1 MDNSPAEH
9 PVYEVIAR
17 IDSGWRLKKF
27 DRFDECFDENA
38 VIVGPGHTELARGRK
53 KCAKSYRDFAASG
66 AVLSFS
72 ESSHTLH
79 TWETI
84 AVYTFA
90 WKMHYQRH
98 AGAKHESGTDQLVF
112 ALTRDRRQLVWRYIY
127 FEPSPQSD
135 SQLQAAASSGPSPR
149 RNG

>member
-98 AGAKHESGTDQLVF
+98 AGAKHESGGRPTRLRADQG
-112 ALTRDRRQLVWRYIY
+112 
-127 FEPSPQSD
+127 S
-135 SQLQAAASSGPSPR
+135 AAAGLALHLLRTFAAIGFPVASCGIL
-149 RNG
+149 GTITA